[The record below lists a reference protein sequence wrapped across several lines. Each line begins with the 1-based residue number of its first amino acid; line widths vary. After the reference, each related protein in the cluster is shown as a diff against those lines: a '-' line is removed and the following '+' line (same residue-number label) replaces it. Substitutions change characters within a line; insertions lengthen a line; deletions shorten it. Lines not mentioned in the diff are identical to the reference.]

1 MVNRSSAVR
10 VGGCQ
15 YPRDVDERAGFP
27 VVVDDGP
34 AEAFR
39 AVRVGGCQCPR
50 GLSNNGTASG
60 DSELKIAGFTT
71 TGRRADRSR
80 SRF

>member
-1 MVNRSSAVR
+1 VR
-10 VGGCQ
+10 EYVFGLVAGL
-15 YPRDVDERAGFP
+15 ERNNGWTL
-27 VVVDDGP
+27 
-34 AEAFR
+34 AEHASE
-39 AVRVGGCQCPR
+39 VSR